1 MASENNAFWP
11 LAKTEVP
18 LLQYIVFTQRKTRST
33 SLNMEGRH
41 ASLGRKKLEEI
52 RQKKAA
58 DRSQKASAGVDPR
71 NSNVSGLQKTS
82 SGVEETEHW
91 ISNQSTEKE
100 FQALLAYTRQLE
112 ADFREQQQQNKSFAS
127 KLETLETERDAFE
140 KQLKNMEEIELP
152 SLKKALQDASRE
164 KDAAIIT
171 REDLS
176 AQLRAVKRCLKEV
189 EEEQYKAEED
199 AATLRAELNMLQ
211 RQEEQHQSS
220 GIPSS
225 SVTMEHLRA
234 MEQEMAKIK
243 VELQEAIRQR
253 QVEQQKLA
261 AEKEHMAL
269 LMIEK
274 QQLEEKLLAATV
286 KISGH
291 TSEKNN
297 EGDSSTA
304 ENQKQEKG
312 KHDQQLRDLAM
323 MVERLESGRQKLL
336 SEIDMQSLEIER
348 LFVENANLSAGLKD
362 MTSVASQWENQ
373 VQECLK
379 QNAELRVTLQKLRAE
394 QANTVSE
401 LPLQDTASSKEI
413 TDNNENQIVG
423 HTVYATENLKLK
435 GELAKTQT
443 KSEALTAQV
452 MQLSVELKRTVQAY
466 DSLVLLYKPILWNIE
481 NRLIQM
487 KADSFASQTLL

>member
-1 MASENNAFWP
+1 
-11 LAKTEVP
+11 
-18 LLQYIVFTQRKTRST
+18 
-33 SLNMEGRH
+33 
-41 ASLGRKKLEEI
+41 
-52 RQKKAA
+52 
-58 DRSQKASAGVDPR
+58 
-71 NSNVSGLQKTS
+71 
-82 SGVEETEHW
+82 
-91 ISNQSTEKE
+91 
-100 FQALLAYTRQLE
+100 
-112 ADFREQQQQNKSFAS
+112 
-127 KLETLETERDAFE
+127 
-140 KQLKNMEEIELP
+140 
-152 SLKKALQDASRE
+152 
-164 KDAAIIT
+164 
-171 REDLS
+171 
-176 AQLRAVKRCLKEV
+176 V

-261 AEKEHMAL
+261 AEKEHTAL

-274 QQLEEKLLAATV
+274 QQLEEKLLAQQLEEKLLAATV

-291 TSEKNN
+291 TSEKND

-379 QNAELRVTLQKLRAE
+379 QNAELRVALQKLRAE

-401 LPLQDTASSKEI
+401 LPLQDAVSSKEI
-413 TDNNENQIVG
+413 TDNDDKQIVG

-466 DSLVLLYKPILWNIE
+466 DALVRLYKPILWNIE

>member
-1 MASENNAFWP
+1 
-11 LAKTEVP
+11 
-18 LLQYIVFTQRKTRST
+18 
-33 SLNMEGRH
+33 MEGRH

-176 AQLRAVKRCLKEV
+176 AQLRAVKRRLREV

-261 AEKEHMAL
+261 AEKEHTAL

-291 TSEKNN
+291 TSEKND

-379 QNAELRVTLQKLRAE
+379 QNAELRVALQKLRAE

-401 LPLQDTASSKEI
+401 LPLQDAVSSKEI
-413 TDNNENQIVG
+413 TDNDDKQIVG

-466 DSLVLLYKPILWNIE
+466 DALVRLYKPILWNIE

>member
-1 MASENNAFWP
+1 MASENNAFCQ

-82 SGVEETEHW
+82 SGIEETEHW
-91 ISNQSTEKE
+91 MSNQSTEKE

-176 AQLRAVKRCLKEV
+176 AQLRAVKRRLREV

-225 SVTMEHLRA
+225 SVTTEHLRA

-243 VELQEAIRQR
+243 VDLQEAIRQR

-261 AEKEHMAL
+261 AEKEHTAL

-291 TSEKNN
+291 TSEKND

-362 MTSVASQWENQ
+362 MTNVASQWENQ

-401 LPLQDTASSKEI
+401 LPLQDAVSSKEI
-413 TDNNENQIVG
+413 TDNDDKQIIG
-423 HTVYATENLKLK
+423 HTMYATENLKLK

-466 DSLVLLYKPILWNIE
+466 DALVRLYKPILWNIE

>member
-1 MASENNAFWP
+1 
-11 LAKTEVP
+11 
-18 LLQYIVFTQRKTRST
+18 
-33 SLNMEGRH
+33 MEGRH

-58 DRSQKASAGVDPR
+58 DRSQKASAGMDPR
-71 NSNVSGLQKTS
+71 NANLSGLQKTS
-82 SGVEETEHW
+82 SGIEETVHW
-91 ISNQSTEKE
+91 IGNQSTEKE
-100 FQALLAYTRQLE
+100 FQALLTYTRQLE
-112 ADFREQQQQNKSFAS
+112 ADIREQQEQNKSFAS

-140 KQLKNMEEIELP
+140 KQLKNMEETELP

-176 AQLRAVKRCLKEV
+176 AQLRAVKRRLREV

-199 AATLRAELNMLQ
+199 AAALRAELNMLQ
-211 RQEEQHQSS
+211 RQEEQHQNS

-234 MEQEMAKIK
+234 MEQEMANIK
-243 VELQEAIRQR
+243 VELQEAVRQR
-253 QVEQQKLA
+253 QEEQQKLA
-261 AEKEHMAL
+261 AEKEHSAL
-269 LMIEK
+269 LMTEK
-274 QQLEEKLLAATV
+274 QQLEEKLLVVTE

-291 TSEKNN
+291 ISEKNGEEN
-297 EGDSSTA
+297 SSTA

-312 KHDQQLRDLAM
+312 KHDQQVRDLAM

-336 SEIDMQSLEIER
+336 SEIDTQSLEIER
-348 LFVENANLSAGLKD
+348 LFVENANLSSGLKD

-379 QNAELRVTLQKLRAE
+379 QNAELRVMLEKLRTE
-394 QANTVSE
+394 QANTVSK
-401 LPLQDTASSKEI
+401 LPMHIVDAVSSKEI
-413 TDNNENQIVG
+413 TNDNEKGIEKGIVG

-452 MQLSVELKRTVQAY
+452 MQLSVELKRSVQAY
-466 DSLVLLYKPILWNIE
+466 NSLARLYKPILWNIE

-487 KADSFASQTLL
+487 KADSFASQAVL

>member
-1 MASENNAFWP
+1 MDA
-11 LAKTEVP
+11 
-18 LLQYIVFTQRKTRST
+18 
-33 SLNMEGRH
+33 RH

-58 DRSQKASAGVDPR
+58 DRSQKASPGMDPR
-71 NSNVSGLQKTS
+71 NSNLSGLQKTS
-82 SGVEETEHW
+82 SGIEESVHW
-91 ISNQSTEKE
+91 IGNQSTEKE
-100 FQALLAYTRQLE
+100 FQALLSYTRQLE
-112 ADFREQQQQNKSFAS
+112 ADIREQQDQNKSFAS
-127 KLETLETERDAFE
+127 KLETLEMERDAFE
-140 KQLKNMEEIELP
+140 KQLKKLEETELP
-152 SLKKALQDASRE
+152 SLKKSLQDASRE
-164 KDAAIIT
+164 KDAAIIA

-176 AQLRAVKRCLKEV
+176 AQLRAVKRRLREV

-225 SVTMEHLRA
+225 SITIEHLRA
-234 MEQEMAKIK
+234 MEQEMANIK
-243 VELQEAIRQR
+243 VELQEAVRHRQE
-253 QVEQQKLA
+253 EQQKLA
-261 AEKEHMAL
+261 AEKERSVL
-269 LMIEK
+269 LMMEK
-274 QQLEEKLLAATV
+274 QQLEEKLLVASE
-286 KISGH
+286 KISEH
-291 TSEKNN
+291 ASEKNS
-297 EGDSSTA
+297 EGNSSTA

-312 KHDQQLRDLAM
+312 KHDQQLRGLAL

-336 SEIDMQSLEIER
+336 AEIDTQSLEIER

-362 MTSVASQWENQ
+362 MTSVSAQWENQ

-379 QNAELRVTLQKLRAE
+379 QNAELRVMLEKLRAE

-401 LPLQDTASSKEI
+401 LPMHIADAVPSREI
-413 TDNNENQIVG
+413 TDDNEKGIVG
-423 HTVYATENLKLK
+423 HTAYATENLKLK

-443 KSEALTAQV
+443 KSEALAAQV

-466 DSLVLLYKPILWNIE
+466 NCLARLYKPILWNIE

-487 KADSFASQTLL
+487 KADSFVSQAVL

>member
-1 MASENNAFWP
+1 MASENNAFCQ

-33 SLNMEGRH
+33 SLSMEGRH

-82 SGVEETEHW
+82 SGIEETEHW
-91 ISNQSTEKE
+91 MSNQSTEKE

-176 AQLRAVKRCLKEV
+176 AQLRAVKRRLREV

-225 SVTMEHLRA
+225 SVTTEHLRA

-243 VELQEAIRQR
+243 VDLQEAIRQR

-261 AEKEHMAL
+261 AEKEHTAL

-291 TSEKNN
+291 TSEKND

-362 MTSVASQWENQ
+362 MTNVASQWENQ

-401 LPLQDTASSKEI
+401 LPLQDAVSSKEI
-413 TDNNENQIVG
+413 TDNDDKQIIG
-423 HTVYATENLKLK
+423 HTMYATENLKLK

-466 DSLVLLYKPILWNIE
+466 DALVRLYKPILWNIE

>member
-1 MASENNAFWP
+1 
-11 LAKTEVP
+11 
-18 LLQYIVFTQRKTRST
+18 
-33 SLNMEGRH
+33 MEGRH

-52 RQKKAA
+52 RQKKAT

-176 AQLRAVKRCLKEV
+176 AQLRAVKRRLREV

-261 AEKEHMAL
+261 AEKEHTAL

-291 TSEKNN
+291 TSEKND

-379 QNAELRVTLQKLRAE
+379 QNAELRVALQKLRAE

-401 LPLQDTASSKEI
+401 LPLQDAVSSKEI
-413 TDNNENQIVG
+413 TDNDDKQIVG
-423 HTVYATENLKLK
+423 HAVYATENLKLK

-466 DSLVLLYKPILWNIE
+466 DALVRLYKPILWNIE

>member
-1 MASENNAFWP
+1 
-11 LAKTEVP
+11 
-18 LLQYIVFTQRKTRST
+18 
-33 SLNMEGRH
+33 MEGRH

-52 RQKKAA
+52 RQKKAT

-176 AQLRAVKRCLKEV
+176 AQLRAVKRRLREV

-261 AEKEHMAL
+261 AEKEHTAL

-274 QQLEEKLLAATV
+274 QQLEEKLLAQQLEEKLLAATV

-291 TSEKNN
+291 TSEKND

-379 QNAELRVTLQKLRAE
+379 QNAELRVALQKLRAE

-401 LPLQDTASSKEI
+401 LPLQDAVSSKEI
-413 TDNNENQIVG
+413 TDNDDKQIVG
-423 HTVYATENLKLK
+423 HAVYATENLKLK

-466 DSLVLLYKPILWNIE
+466 DALVRLYKPILWNIE

>member
-1 MASENNAFWP
+1 
-11 LAKTEVP
+11 
-18 LLQYIVFTQRKTRST
+18 
-33 SLNMEGRH
+33 MEGRH

-82 SGVEETEHW
+82 SGVEETVHW
-91 ISNQSTEKE
+91 ISNQCTEKE

-112 ADFREQQQQNKSFAS
+112 ADIKEQQQQNKSFVS
-127 KLETLETERDAFE
+127 TLETLETERDAFE
-140 KQLKNMEEIELP
+140 KQLKKMEEIELP
-152 SLKKALQDASRE
+152 SLKKALQDATRE

-176 AQLRAVKRCLKEV
+176 AQFRAVKRRLREV

-253 QVEQQKLA
+253 QEEQQKLA
-261 AEKEHMAL
+261 VEKEHSAL
-269 LMIEK
+269 LMTEK
-274 QQLEEKLLAATV
+274 QQLEEKLLAATL
-286 KISGH
+286 KISEH
-291 TSEKNN
+291 TSEKND
-297 EGDSSTA
+297 EGSSSTA
-304 ENQKQEKG
+304 ENQKQEKA

-336 SEIDMQSLEIER
+336 SEIDTQSLEIER
-348 LFVENANLSAGLKD
+348 LFVENENLSAGLKD
-362 MTSVASQWENQ
+362 MTSAASQWENQ

-379 QNAELRVTLQKLRAE
+379 QNAELRVTLEKLRAE
-394 QANTVSE
+394 QAKTVCE
-401 LPLQDTASSKEI
+401 LPMQDAVSSKEI
-413 TDNNENQIVG
+413 TDNNEKGIAG
-423 HTVYATENLKLK
+423 HTVYAAENLKLK

-443 KSEALTAQV
+443 KSETLTAQV
-452 MQLSVELKRTVQAY
+452 LQLSVELKRTVQAY
-466 DSLVLLYKPILWNIE
+466 DSLVRLYKPILWNIE

-487 KADSFASQTLL
+487 KADSFALQALL